1 VAKAAK
7 QTPVSSNVMARAKA
21 HAESPASKDKL
32 DAVRAKVKEARDIDF
47 SIQSLNE
54 RLSLLSKRKQ
64 ELVHNEL
71 PDLFQDAKIDVL
83 GIEPEGNMPGYDT
96 ELKDFYHANIPE
108 ARRDE
113 AFAWLDKNKH
123 GDMIK
128 TVITVELGRGDR
140 KTAKAVEQALRKLE
154 VSYSSKLSVPWNTL
168 TAFVK
173 EQVEKG
179 AVLPLDILGAT
190 VGRVVKLKARKD

>member
-113 AFAWLDKNKH
+113 AFAWLDKN
-123 GDMIK
+123 
-128 TVITVELGRGDR
+128 
-140 KTAKAVEQALRKLE
+140 RKLE